1 LSLQL
6 PIIESSPKTK
16 PKHDVTPLSGPVK
29 QVVEEGSPAKPRQ
42 RTPPNIVRRSP
53 FPGRMKQ
60 AGVEAPNAVSS
71 TVKCGLSE
79 MPREAEK
86 NPLQVPNSCLT
97 HASKQNIQE
106 SQKAQVRD
114 SKQMRTESSHS
125 VSSSMSMQRFELCD
139 DATTPFIDMKEHILP
154 DNTGITHSECLESHQ
169 PSCSS
174 TTQLHTEMSENMAGE
189 NHGYDTRPVMCSVQA
204 SGAIL
209 GLQNTSVADEKM
221 SSSVVQ
227 ELPLLGCEERS
238 VCKDDTAG
246 SRPSSRPDIVN
257 QPNLTYASSG
267 DDKFTVRELLSSVSD
282 TTPSIVSPILSS
294 QKSLQPDK
302 GSIFEKPVATHL
314 SPAFDDIIHV
324 IRHSSFRV
332 GSEQPVLETVEM
344 GVQNVDVGKLIN
356 VVRDEIG
363 MRNVTA
369 SAKLI
374 SSSDSETLSL
384 KSNVSDQSSLKELD
398 VRDPVP
404 SVPKSDTS
412 DPTKP
417 NPSVIE
423 EETPVKEIL
432 DVKSFRQRADA
443 LEGLLELSADLLQQ
457 NRFEE
462 LAVVLKP
469 FGKDKVSPRET
480 AIWLAKSLKGMMIE
494 DIGRSS

>member
-1 LSLQL
+1 M
-6 PIIESSPKTK
+6 
-16 PKHDVTPLSGPVK
+16 TPLSCPVK
-29 QVVEEGSPAKPRQ
+29 QVVEDGSPAKPRQ
-42 RTPPNIVRRSP
+42 RTPPNTVRRFP

-60 AGVEAPNAVSS
+60 VGLDAPNAVSS
-71 TVKCGLSE
+71 TVKFGPSE
-79 MPREAEK
+79 MPREAERT
-86 NPLQVPNSCLT
+86 PLQVPNSCLT
-97 HASKQNIQE
+97 HASKQIKQE
-106 SQKAQVRD
+106 SEKAQERD
-114 SKQMRTESSHS
+114 SKQMRTQSSNS
-125 VSSSMSMQRFELCD
+125 VSSSMSMQGFELCD
-139 DATTPFIDMKEHILP
+139 DATTSFIDMKEHILP
-154 DNTGITHSECLESHQ
+154 GNTSITHTEYLESHP

-174 TTQLHTEMSENMAGE
+174 TTQWHSEISENMVGE
-189 NHGYDTRPVMCSVQA
+189 NHGYDTRPVMCSVQT

-209 GLQNTSVADEKM
+209 GLQNTTVVDEKVT
-221 SSSVVQ
+221 SSVFQ
-227 ELPLLGCEERS
+227 ELPVLSSEERS
-238 VCKDDTAG
+238 VCKDDMAG

-267 DDKFTVRELLSSVSD
+267 DDKFTVRELLSPVPD
-282 TTPSIVSPILSS
+282 TTLSIMSPTSSS
-294 QKSLQPDK
+294 QKSLQLDK
-302 GSIFEKPVATHL
+302 GAILPNPTIEKPGATHI
-314 SPAFDDIIHV
+314 SPAFDDVIHV

-332 GSEQPVLETVEM
+332 ASEQPMLETVEM
-344 GVQNVDVGKLIN
+344 GVQNVDVGKLVN

-363 MRNVTA
+363 MRNMTA
-369 SAKLI
+369 SANLK

-384 KSNVSDQSSLKELD
+384 NSNVSDQSGLKEVD

-412 DPTKP
+412 EPTKP

-457 NRFEE
+457 NRLEE